1 MAEEASF
8 TVSLEEKVSGA
19 AGKATGALATLE
31 AQIKRESSA
40 LSLMEAEMKRVQKSG
55 DIAAYDKLSGAIDGQ
70 KSKLSGL
77 TNQYID
83 LGNAAG
89 APAEKM
95 SALSSVSDGLSS
107 KLDAMGG
114 PLKIA
119 AALFAAL
126 VVAVV
131 AAGVALV
138 KFALGQA
145 DAERQSLLTMEAILG
160 SAEAASELDEV
171 IDKMAA
177 SSSVSSERLEEFA
190 TSLAKAGLRGDD
202 LVQSLDL
209 LRKVE
214 AGVGGEAASKLQGII
229 AKAGAAGKFDVS
241 AKQLSEVGINM
252 ADLAAALG
260 VSVADIE
267 KKMNSGAISVKE
279 GVAALNKAAAKL
291 GDVDAKKALGFGKQ
305 MDKLKENLGQLFT
318 DINIEPFLEGLKTVT
333 DLFSQN
339 TESGR
344 AMKAIFTKV
353 FDGFFSIASK
363 VFPYVKAAVLGLV
376 LIALKLYIA
385 FKPVG
390 AAISEA
396 FGGDST
402 SGIETFTGYLR
413 NMAAIVGF
421 VASVIG
427 STLAGA
433 IYVVTGAVNG
443 ASIVFGGL
451 VAAFDAVVGA
461 ISSIDLGSVG
471 SAMIEGLVVGI
482 LGGVGGVVAAMGS
495 IGSAAKSALESAL
508 KIRSPSKVFAGLG
521 GFTAEGFAQGV
532 EAGTPAVASAV
543 TDMVQTPT
551 PSAAVKGAAAGGAAG
566 GKGGGGG
573 ASIQIGNITI
583 PLPGVKDAASFTEQ
597 LPGALA
603 DAFERLGL
611 QMGAAT

>member
-1 MAEEASF
+1 
-8 TVSLEEKVSGA
+8 
-19 AGKATGALATLE
+19 
-31 AQIKRESSA
+31 
-40 LSLMEAEMKRVQKSG
+40 MEAEMKRVKASG
-55 DIAAYDKLSGAIDGQ
+55 DIASYDKLSGAIDGQ

-77 TNQYID
+77 TNQYVD
-83 LGNAAG
+83 LNNATK
-89 APAEKM
+89 APAEGM

-114 PLKIA
+114 PIGIA
-119 AALFAAL
+119 VAMFAAL
-126 VVAVV
+126 TLAVV
-131 AAGVALV
+131 AAAAALV

-145 DAERQSLLTMEAILG
+145 DAERQSLLTLEAILG
-160 SAEAASELDEV
+160 SAEAASELDSV

-177 SSSVSSERLEEFA
+177 GSSVSSERLEEFA
-190 TSLAKAGLRGDD
+190 TSLAKAGLRGDE
-202 LVQSLDL
+202 LTQSLDL

-229 AKAGAAGKFDVS
+229 AKAGASGKFDVS

-252 ADLAAALG
+252 ADLAGALG

-267 KKMNSGAISVKE
+267 KKMKSGAISVKE

-305 MDKLKENLGQLFT
+305 MEKLKENIGQLFT

-353 FDGFFSIASK
+353 FDGFFSIAAK

-390 AAISEA
+390 RAIEEA

-402 SGIETFTGYLR
+402 DGVATFTNYLS
-413 NMAAIVGF
+413 NMATIIGV
-421 VASVIG
+421 VASVVGGVLGAAITTVSFAIQVATAYISGLSDAFSFIVDNLSSINLG
-427 STLAGA
+427 S
-433 IYVVTGAVNG
+433 IG
-443 ASIVFGGL
+443 AS
-451 VAAFDAVVGA
+451 
-461 ISSIDLGSVG
+461 
-471 SAMIEGLVVGI
+471 MIAGLVVGL
-482 LGGVGGVVAAMGS
+482 LGGLDGVISAMSS
-495 IGSAAKSALESAL
+495 IADSAVSTLKSKLSIA
-508 KIRSPSKVFAGLG
+508 SPSKLFAGLG

-532 EAGTPAVASAV
+532 QAGTPSVASAV
-543 TDMVQTPT
+543 TDMVHTPT
-551 PSAAVKGAAAGGAAG
+551 PSAAMKGGAAGAAAG
-566 GKGGGGG
+566 GKGGGSG
-573 ASIQIGNITI
+573 ASIQIGSVTVQ
-583 PLPGVKDAASFTEQ
+583 LPGVKDAVDFAEQ
-597 LPGALA
+597 LPGAMA
-603 DAFERLGL
+603 EAFERLGL
-611 QMGAAT
+611 QMGAAAT